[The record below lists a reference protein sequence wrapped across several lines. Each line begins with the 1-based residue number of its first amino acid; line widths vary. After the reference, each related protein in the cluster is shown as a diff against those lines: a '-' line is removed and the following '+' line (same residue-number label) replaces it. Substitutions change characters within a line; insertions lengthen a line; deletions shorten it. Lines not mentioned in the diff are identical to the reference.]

1 MDMLMSGEDGIA
13 PALADWLLDYCQIVT
28 PPKFHDVARHVRKVL
43 TLGLWESLGRP
54 AAGEGRHRA
63 GKEDL

>member
-54 AAGEGRHRA
+54 AAG
-63 GKEDL
+63 